1 MSGRLNGCFFV
12 SNASAGIFHYYRRF
26 VGDVECCTGQGRGNG
41 GSPVPL
47 IVRIAAASYPP
58 SPFAAFFNRQS
69 AFIRQRQTAAS
80 DAINRD
86 PDGSWDSVLNVILP
100 SPRRPW
106 ESGVADRIVPQ
117 LLRASRQKAQNIFSS
132 CAICRM
138 RAYSW
143 LLAGT
148 NCVARRIFKT
158 G

>member
-1 MSGRLNGCFFV
+1 MLLRELPLLS
-12 SNASAGIFHYYRRF
+12 SI
-26 VGDVECCTGQGRGNG
+26 VGDVECCSGQGRGGG
-41 GSPVPL
+41 GSSPLPL

-58 SPFAAFFNRQS
+58 CPFAALFNRQT
-69 AFIRQRQTAAS
+69 AFIRHRQAAAI
-80 DAINRD
+80 DAINSG
-86 PDGSWDSVLNVILP
+86 PGGSWDSVLNVILP

-106 ESGVADRIVPQ
+106 ASEVADRIVPQ

-138 RAYSW
+138 SAYSW
-143 LLAGT
+143 SLAAT